1 MNISPISTNNFST
14 KFVSDNAKRSSDVAD
29 IAFKANS
36 KMVIEKSKTLAKSK
50 SIQNCFNDI
59 IVSLKNIKKFF
70 SKSKELQVVANPVL
84 LYFTGLQT
92 KREFLDEYNKKLLTG
107 EYINPDVTET
117 VRIVRNL
124 EGKNIINSL
133 NFPDYEVMVSDGLLT
148 NTAYYTIRDFV
159 NNASYGKLADSQKLD
174 ILNKL
179 ARCSYHTE
187 DVSYS
192 LNFTGSSHAETMVST
207 DNDVDIGIADS
218 DDGSLL
224 DAILDFIDDLF

>member
-1 MNISPISTNNFST
+1 MNISPISTNNFSIGPVLGNT
-14 KFVSDNAKRSSDVAD
+14 MCSRNGTD
-29 IAFKANS
+29 IAFKASSNV
-36 KMVIEKSKTLAKSK
+36 VIEKGKNLAKKQSVK
-50 SIQNCFNDI
+50 NSFNNI
-59 IVSLKNIKKFF
+59 MASLKNLFTRSKK
-70 SKSKELQVVANPVL
+70 LPVVANPVL

-92 KREFLDEYNKKLLTG
+92 KREFFDEYNKKLLTG

-148 NTAYYTIRDFV
+148 NTAYYSIRDFV
-159 NNASYGKLADSQKLD
+159 KNAAYGRLADSQKLD

-179 ARCSYHTE
+179 AKCSYHNE

-192 LNFTGSSHAETMVST
+192 LNFTGRGHAETIEAT
-207 DNDVDIGIADS
+207 DNDVDIDVSDS